1 MRSHVVMNLKVDV
14 IPVQRLSFVSA
25 ARRFSSCSWVA
36 SSTWHV
42 QQSAFVISLIRST
55 NTLQY
60 SCTCTIV
67 RVLYTYESTKYFSI
81 ILYESKL
88 LSIFESTEI
97 DISGNTRTCTVRVQ
111 NCTRRLLSKVR
122 KYVYVYVVLPEV
134 LSYESTKVPRCT
146 SVLRTTFI
154 LSTFTALHRYC
165 SHVRKYL
172 RRYESTSGSTSG
184 STVHVHV
191 HVQPTAVS
199 VRHLNTVQ

>member
-67 RVLYTYESTKYFSI
+67 RVLYTYESTKYFRKYFRTSV
-81 ILYESKL
+81 SFCTKVGPKL

-97 DISGNTRTCTVRVQ
+97 DISGNTRTCTVGPT
-111 NCTRRLLSKVR
+111 CTELYEKITF
-122 KYVYVYVVLPEV
+122 
-134 LSYESTKVPRCT
+134 ESTKVRVRC
-146 SVLRTTFI
+146 
-154 LSTFTALHRYC
+154 
-165 SHVRKYL
+165 
-172 RRYESTSGSTSG
+172 TSGSTFVRKYE
-184 STVHVHV
+184 STTLYFRTCTPYNVYFIYVYSFT
-191 HVQPTAVS
+191 PI
-199 VRHLNTVQ
+199 L

>member
-1 MRSHVVMNLKVDV
+1 MNLKVDV

-81 ILYESKL
+81 ILYFRTKVSCYLFSKVQY
-88 LSIFESTEI
+88 
-97 DISGNTRTCTVRVQ
+97 GNRYFRKYTYVYSTRTCTELYEKITFESTKVRVR
-111 NCTRRLLSKVR
+111 CTSGSTFVR
-122 KYVYVYVVLPEV
+122 KYESTTLYFRTPYNVYFIYVYSFTPLLYNVVTYESTFEGTKVLPEV
-134 LSYESTKVPRCT
+134 LPE
-146 SVLRTTFI
+146 VLYTYTYTYS
-154 LSTFTALHRYC
+154 LQRY
-165 SHVRKYL
+165 
-172 RRYESTSGSTSG
+172 
-184 STVHVHV
+184 
-191 HVQPTAVS
+191 QFAI
-199 VRHLNTVQ
+199 